1 MMTTKA
7 MDEYLSENFPENQLY
22 EAENFFFESV
32 HFQISSIH
40 TASNS
45 RGKKNTVFDDMTKYS
60 I

>member
-22 EAENFFFESV
+22 EAENFFLNQYVFRFLPFILLLILGE
-32 HFQISSIH
+32 
-40 TASNS
+40 
-45 RGKKNTVFDDMTKYS
+45 KKILFLM